1 MHRRCSRTDG
11 RMRRQSSCTNDYGTK
26 VLAKGVKRMH
36 RRRSRANG
44 RMRRRSSRTNGRK
57 TKVVRRLRRWSTHT
71 NGRSTR
77 DSGMDALMTLTN
89 PESRSDKRTAVAR
102 IRRTPRQEG
111 QEANSLEI
119 DAWLM
124 QCQLLWLAQS
134 KSSRSAQNNNKE
146 NTKTSTRN
154 NGKRGRTPAMAQE
167 KKNNSRE

>member
-1 MHRRCSRTDG
+1 MHRRCSRTDE
-11 RMRRQSSCTNDYGTK
+11 RMRRQNSCTNDYGTK